1 MLARARAELWL
12 GGVGGTELLKIKIK
26 IKCRHYTMGRRNA
39 AGLACT
45 LFIKRNQVK
54 NAVEPNED
62 QVHGGYIFGHIFQ
75 YKADI
80 QKQLTSQKR

>member
-26 IKCRHYTMGRRNA
+26 IKCRHYTLGRRNT

-45 LFIKRNQVK
+45 LFIRK
-54 NAVEPNED
+54 NAAEPNED
-62 QVHGGYIFGHIFQ
+62 QVLGGHIFGHIFQ

>member
-12 GGVGGTELLKIKIK
+12 GGVGGTELLKIKII
-26 IKCRHYTMGRRNA
+26 IKCRHYTLGRRNT

-45 LFIKRNQVK
+45 LFIRKNLVK
-54 NAVEPNED
+54 NAAEPNED
-62 QVHGGYIFGHIFQ
+62 QVLGGHIFGHIFQ

-80 QKQLTSQKR
+80 QKQLT